1 MAGTFPAQ
9 QSGGAITI
17 SSTALGF
24 TKISDNQYYLNNNG
38 VNANPTTEK
47 FTFTFADGASF
58 YITDLNNGAAPS
70 SFYRNV
76 VGIPSAAD
84 TGYGSTINITGGSSG
99 SNNTSTYDIYDT
111 TTNALLIDNFQ
122 PQGIGDTYYIDPIA
136 NFEYTSGTLTVRT
149 PTRSGGQGQGWS
161 DIFEFGAVTY
171 NPTPNDYRG
180 GAGSATPLTLPL
192 SIPCFYQGTQ
202 ITLASGITIS
212 VEDLNIGD
220 LIHTHKGPMP
230 LKWLGRRKVTKSVR
244 QEYPHQLPVIIEKG
258 ALGVNM
264 PSTNLMVS
272 EGHTILVYGYLTCA
286 HLLENDINCYRA
298 NCDDLPDEFEYFHLE
313 FEEEEVLLLS
323 NGAPTASYVNVQTRM
338 LFDNYQEYIDFY
350 GDLNAEIKPLEYK
363 HRRTECFLDPYKAVV
378 RRSFQEPASLC
389 TPN

>member
-1 MAGTFPAQ
+1 MAGSFIVP

-17 SSTALGF
+17 SSTAEFF
-24 TKISDNQYYLNNNG
+24 TKISDNQYYLNSGGRNT
-38 VNANPTTEK
+38 NPTTEK

-58 YITDLNNGAAPS
+58 YITDLNNGATAS
-70 SFYRNV
+70 SYYQNV
-76 VGIPSAAD
+76 VGIPSAPD
-84 TGYGSTINITGGSSG
+84 TGYGSTINITGGTG
-99 SNNTSTYDIYDT
+99 NQSNNTSTYDIYDT
-111 TTNALLIDNFQ
+111 TTNTRLIDDFR

-149 PTRSGGQGQGWS
+149 PTRSGEPGYAEIYSSNGF
-161 DIFEFGAVTY
+161 IPAGAVAY
-171 NPTPNDYRG
+171 SPTPNGYRG
-180 GAGSATPLTLPL
+180 GAGSAASLTLPL

-244 QEYPHQLPVIIEKG
+244 QEYPHQLPVVIESG

-264 PSTNLMVS
+264 PSTNLKVS

-286 HLLENDINCYRA
+286 HLLENDINC
-298 NCDDLPDEFEYFHLE
+298 
-313 FEEEEVLLLS
+313 
-323 NGAPTASYVNVQTRM
+323 
-338 LFDNYQEYIDFY
+338 
-350 GDLNAEIKPLEYK
+350 
-363 HRRTECFLDPYKAVV
+363 
-378 RRSFQEPASLC
+378 
-389 TPN
+389 